1 MAYIVG
7 KAGYPQP
14 RGSICMSRAAAG
26 KMPGAAP
33 AATASDAALLATR
46 TIMPVQHD
54 EAPGAHDA
62 THKPK
67 RKTLS
72 LSVRNLLMV
81 AIGVVMFAIVAGVVL
96 YNPIMYGDEI
106 PNFGIILMLTVP
118 VIAGVAFRVGLDAWL
133 DRE

>member
-1 MAYIVG
+1 MSGAR
-7 KAGYPQP
+7 AG
-14 RGSICMSRAAAG
+14 M
-26 KMPGAAP
+26 MPVATP
-33 AATASDAALLATR
+33 AATASDAGFLATR
-46 TIMPVQHD
+46 TIMPAQHD
-54 EAPGAHDA
+54 EAPGAHDT

-81 AIGVVMFAIVAGVVL
+81 AIGVVMFAIVSGIVL

>member
-1 MAYIVG
+1 
-7 KAGYPQP
+7 
-14 RGSICMSRAAAG
+14 
-26 KMPGAAP
+26 MPA
-33 AATASDAALLATR
+33 
-46 TIMPVQHD
+46 QHD
-54 EAPGAHDA
+54 EAPGAHD
-62 THKPK
+62 TTDKRQ

-72 LSVRNLLMV
+72 MSVRNLLMV
-81 AIGVVMFAIVAGVVL
+81 AIGVVMFTIVSGVVL